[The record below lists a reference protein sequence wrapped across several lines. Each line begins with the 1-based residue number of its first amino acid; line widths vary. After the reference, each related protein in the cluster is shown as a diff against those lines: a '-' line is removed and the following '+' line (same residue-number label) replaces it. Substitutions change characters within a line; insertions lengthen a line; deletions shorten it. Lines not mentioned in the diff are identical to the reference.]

1 MHDRPLK
8 PLDTAV
14 YWIEYA
20 ARNGR
25 CEHFRSTALDLAWYQ
40 RSMLDIT
47 IFLTAATILTFLLF
61 YYIIKKILGPNKQK
75 VNKKRK
81 NQ

>member
-1 MHDRPLK
+1 MHDRPIK

-25 CEHFRSTALDLAWYQ
+25 CEHFRSAALDLAWYQ
-40 RSMLDIT
+40 RALLDIAV
-47 IFLTAATILTFLLF
+47 FLIAIVLILTSAF
-61 YYIIKKILGPNKQK
+61 YYIFKRFLCTKKQK
-75 VNKKRK
+75 TD
-81 NQ
+81 